1 MKQYI
6 KEIERWSRLCLWGSV
21 GLVIITAL
29 FIWLSRWQFT
39 QNATVG
45 RWMLISGSVLAVLA
59 VSMAL
64 LTIRKRTPQLRQAEG
79 LQTKLAGYAQHIR
92 TLYLSLT
99 SVVVVLCLLTVLCG
113 QSVLL
118 MLTMVTTMMLFPAYP
133 NMYKVKVDLG
143 LTDEEMRELY
153 GEKYISDAQ
162 Q

>member
-21 GLVIITAL
+21 ALVIATAL
-29 FIWLSRWQFT
+29 FVWLSPWQIT

-64 LTIRKRTPQLRQAEG
+64 LTIRKRTPQLRQADG

-92 TLYLSLT
+92 TLYLSLA
-99 SVVVVLCLLTVLCG
+99 SVVLVLCLLTVLCG

-143 LTDEEMRELY
+143 LTDEEMSELY

>member
-6 KEIERWSRLCLWGSV
+6 KEIERWSRLGLWGSV
-21 GLVIITAL
+21 ALAVITSL
-29 FIWLSRWQFT
+29 FVWLAPWQFV
-39 QNATVG
+39 QSAAVG

-64 LTIRKRTPQLRQAEG
+64 LTIRKRIPQLRQAEG
-79 LQTKLAGYAQHIR
+79 LETKLAGYAQHVR
-92 TLYLSLT
+92 SLYLSLGA
-99 SVVVVLCLLTVLCG
+99 VVLALCVITVLSN

-143 LTDEEMRELY
+143 LTSGEMRELY
-153 GEKYISDAQ
+153 GERYIDNEAQ
-162 Q
+162 

>member
-21 GLVIITAL
+21 ALVIATAL
-29 FIWLSRWQFT
+29 FVWLSPWQIT

-64 LTIRKRTPQLRQAEG
+64 LTIRKRIPQLRQAEG
-79 LQTKLAGYAQHIR
+79 LETKLAGYAQHVR
-92 TLYLSLT
+92 SLYLSLGA
-99 SVVVVLCLLTVLCG
+99 VVLALCVITVLSN

>member
-64 LTIRKRTPQLRQAEG
+64 LTIRKRTPQLRQADG

-92 TLYLSLT
+92 TLYLSLA
-99 SVVVVLCLLTVLCG
+99 SVVLVLCLLTVLCG

-153 GEKYISDAQ
+153 GEKYISDARQ
-162 Q
+162 

>member
-92 TLYLSLT
+92 TLYLSLA
-99 SVVVVLCLLTVLCG
+99 SVVLVLCLLTVLCG

-143 LTDEEMRELY
+143 LSNEEMRELY